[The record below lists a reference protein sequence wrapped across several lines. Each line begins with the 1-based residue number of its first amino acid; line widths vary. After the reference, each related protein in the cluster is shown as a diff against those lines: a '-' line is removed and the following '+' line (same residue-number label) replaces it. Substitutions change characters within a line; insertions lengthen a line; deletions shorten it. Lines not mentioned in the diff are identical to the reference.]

1 MKKLSIILFIVMFFL
16 SPVFS
21 QQPNWIDFSYRKMKY
36 PDREYLTSF
45 IWNEADRKD
54 NPAEKMEELK
64 ESARNEISSSLRVR
78 VKSMTVSNVVEA
90 NEQLNKYFKQAT
102 SAYTDIELSGLKYNT
117 YYDKRK
123 DKVYVMGYVKKSAL
137 IDYYRNRCRQKL
149 SKTEEL
155 INKAKSYQEK
165 GTQAEAYKIYLKAG
179 QTIKNIESF
188 HSVLVGLQVTDPE
201 KLYLDKTNHYKETID
216 DETISIKQA
225 SNSSMDDLAYFIA
238 DNLKKQIENPE
249 KSIQVVYFTYGE
261 TQMTS
266 PFSRRLLHQLKKE
279 LITTAGYHVKTINNT
294 GKPGE
299 KNTVGLLL
307 TGSYWEEGSDLKV
320 SAVLKDIQNGNIV
333 AAVDDRLS
341 QAVLADQNISFKPA
355 NFKEA
360 YSRMQAF
367 RKDEVIDGGMN
378 AEVWTNK
385 GQNNLL
391 YAENDT
397 MRLYVRVN
405 KPAYIRVI
413 YYLAD
418 GSKVLLLD
426 NYYIGKDKV
435 NKVYEI
441 PDKFVCAPPFG
452 VETLQL
458 SARTKPFEDLQ
469 THKQYGYTFIEGD
482 VGTIL
487 KNIRGFKRVK
497 NEDMKAEARLTI
509 TTMKR

>member
-1 MKKLSIILFIVMFFL
+1 MKKLSLLFILTFFWC
-16 SPVFS
+16 PVFS
-21 QQPNWIDFSYRKMKY
+21 QQPNWIDFTYRKMKY
-36 PDREYLTSF
+36 PDREYLTAF
-45 IWNEADRKD
+45 IWNEVDRKD
-54 NPAEKMEELK
+54 NPAEEIEGLK
-64 ESARNEISSSLRVR
+64 ESVRNEISSSLRVR

-90 NEQLNKYFKQAT
+90 NEQLNKYFKQAS
-102 SAYTDIELSGLKYNT
+102 SAYTNIELSGLKYNT

-123 DKVYVMGYVKKSAL
+123 DKVYVMGYVKKNSL
-137 IDYYRNRCRQKL
+137 IEYYRNRCRQKL
-149 SKTEEL
+149 SEIEEL
-155 INKAKSYQEK
+155 TNKAKSYQEK
-165 GTQAEAYKIYLKAG
+165 DNQAEAYKIYLNAG
-179 QTIKNIESF
+179 QIIKKIESF
-188 HSVLVGLQVTDPE
+188 HSVLVGLQVTNPDQ
-201 KLYLDKTNHYKETID
+201 LYLNKTNQYQEIVD
-216 DETISIKQA
+216 NETISIKQA

-238 DNLKKQIENPE
+238 DNLKKQIENPG

-266 PFSRRLLHQLKKE
+266 PFSRRLLNQLKQE
-279 LITTAGYHVKTINNT
+279 LISTAGYKVKTYNNT
-294 GKPGE
+294 QKPG
-299 KNTVGLLL
+299 KKGSAGLLL

-320 SAVLKDIQNGNIV
+320 SAVLKDIQTGNIL

-341 QAVLADQNISFKPA
+341 QSVLANQNISFKPA

-405 KPAYIRVI
+405 KPAYLRVI

-441 PDKFVCAPPFG
+441 PDKFVCAPSFG
-452 VETLQL
+452 VETIQL
-458 SARTKPFEDLQ
+458 SARTKPFEEL
-469 THKQYGYTFIEGD
+469 KMNEQYGYAFIEED
-482 VGTIL
+482 VGKIL

>member
-1 MKKLSIILFIVMFFL
+1 L

-21 QQPNWIDFSYRKMKY
+21 QQPNWIDFTYRKMKY
-36 PDREYLTSF
+36 PDREYLASF

-54 NPAEKMEELK
+54 NPAEKIEELK
-64 ESARNEISSSLRVR
+64 EAARNEISSSLQVR

-165 GTQAEAYKIYLKAG
+165 GNQAEAYKIYLKAG
-179 QTIKNIESF
+179 QIIKNIESF

-225 SNSSMDDLAYFIA
+225 SNSSLDDLAYFIA
-238 DNLKKQIENPE
+238 DNLQKQIENPE

-266 PFSRRLLHQLKKE
+266 PFSRRLLHQLKQE

-469 THKQYGYTFIEGD
+469 THEQYGYTFIEGD

-509 TTMKR
+509 TTMKK